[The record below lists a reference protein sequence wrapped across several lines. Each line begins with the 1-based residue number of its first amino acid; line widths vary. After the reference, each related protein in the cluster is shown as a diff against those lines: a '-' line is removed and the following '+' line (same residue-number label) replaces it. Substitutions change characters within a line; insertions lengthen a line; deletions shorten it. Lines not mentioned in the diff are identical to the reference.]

1 MRRALLPL
9 LCFLAFQVFCHPSHA
24 GSPQLVVLEGPT
36 FLLSLQYD
44 TDHNFLKKN
53 VYADFNLHQCYVHP
67 DLEAK
72 LKALAPK
79 LAEKKLKLVLW
90 DCYRPLAVQEAMWK
104 LVPDSRYVANPKSG
118 SNHNRGIAVDVS
130 LANEDGTPVEMPT
143 GFDDFSTF
151 AAPKSYCM
159 PEHGSLCSNRD
170 LLIELMA
177 TVGLKPLATEW
188 WHYQLPNAKKYPII
202 EALDAKKP

>member
-1 MRRALLPL
+1 MRRALLTL
-9 LCFLAFQVFCHPSHA
+9 LFLSAFHSHCLPAHAAPS
-24 GSPQLVVLEGPT
+24 SLVVLEGPN

-44 TDHNFLKKN
+44 SDHNFLKKN

-67 DLEAK
+67 DLAAK
-72 LKALAPK
+72 LQALAPK

-90 DCYRPLAVQEAMWK
+90 DCYRPLAVQQAMWK

-130 LANEDGTPVEMPT
+130 LAKEDGTLVEMPT
-143 GFDDFSTF
+143 AFDDFTSF
-151 AAPKSYCM
+151 AGPKSPCK
-159 PEHGSLCSNRD
+159 PEQGSLCGNRD

-177 TVGLKPLATEW
+177 TVGLAPLPTEW
-188 WHYQLPNAKKYPII
+188 WHYQLPSAKKYPII
-202 EALDAKKP
+202 EAIDAKKP